1 MTTKPPVN
9 SPIPWSAL
17 MTFGLVRMRLPPET
31 FWALSLTEF
40 RLMAAPLAPLR
51 LAVPDRTELE
61 ALAQRYPDG
70 DRHGR
75 G

>member
-1 MTTKPPVN
+1 MITKPHAN
-9 SPIPWSAL
+9 SPVPWAAL
-17 MTFGLVRMRLPPET
+17 MTFGLVRMRLSPAT